1 MSKIQVLSDSV
12 TNKIAAGEVVQRP
25 ASALKELVE
34 NAIDSG
40 AENITVHVEDG
51 GRKLIRVTD
60 DGQGMEKDD
69 LVLAFERHATSKIH
83 DEDDLKAINTLG
95 FRGEALAS
103 IAAVA
108 RVEARSRTEDSDA
121 GHVIQIH
128 GGEIQDVAPTG
139 MNIGTQITVKD
150 LFFNTPAR
158 RKFMKGKRTEFR
170 QITDTMK
177 RFALGYPDIHFE
189 LYHND
194 RENMALP
201 PAPLKERIGS
211 LFGKG
216 YPKNL
221 IEIDEEYRGIGL
233 FGYIGNL
240 DLVRKSRG
248 EQYFFLNNRY
258 ISDNLLN
265 TAIYKGYRHMIQR
278 GEYPFFVLN
287 LELDPGEFDVNVHPA
302 KMEVKFQDQWQIYNY
317 LKNVVERS
325 FGDVL
330 HTAGHFTKRSGD
342 DENTTPPRITQQ
354 DWTDTIHP
362 QKDPQFTPKTPA
374 PEKPESPRFGTVP
387 EPQSEEEAERP
398 DLISRVN
405 RFTERQQPEQESVA
419 EQVWQVH
426 KLYIMS
432 QIKSGMVIIDQH
444 AAHERILFE
453 EAVESF
459 EKQNISSQQLL
470 FPQVIEFSADDFD
483 LMLELLPHLEKIG
496 FELKEFGKHTVVL
509 NATPSDMRGG
519 DEAKLIREIIDDFK
533 ERRDKDNPTH
543 YKLAASYSC
552 KAAIKAGDVLSE
564 EEMRILIHR
573 LFQCEHPYHCPHGRP
588 VIVNLGLEEL
598 HKRFERPT

>member
-25 ASALKELVE
+25 ASAVKELVE
-34 NAIDSG
+34 NSIDSG
-40 AENITVHVEDG
+40 AEEITVHVEVG
-51 GRKLIRVTD
+51 GRKLLRVTD
-60 DGQGMEKDD
+60 DGQGMDKDD

-83 DEDDLKAINTLG
+83 DEEDLDAISTLG

-108 RVEARSRTEDSDA
+108 RVEAKSRPEESDT
-121 GHVIQIH
+121 GHVLQIH
-128 GGEIQDVAPTG
+128 GGEIQDVTPTG
-139 MNIGTQITVKD
+139 MNVGTQITVKD

-158 RKFMKGKRTEFR
+158 QKFMKGQRTEFR
-170 QITDTMK
+170 QITDTMR
-177 RFALGYPDIHFE
+177 RFALGYPDVRFE
-189 LYHND
+189 LFHND

-201 PAPLKERIGS
+201 PAPLKERIS
-211 LFGKG
+211 SIFGKG
-216 YPKNL
+216 YPDNL
-221 IEIDEEYRGIGL
+221 IEIDEEYRGIGV

-287 LELDPGEFDVNVHPA
+287 LDLDPGEFDVNVHPA
-302 KMEVKFQDQWQIYNY
+302 KMEVKFQDQWQVYNY
-317 LKNVVERS
+317 LKNIVERS

-330 HTAGHFTKRSGD
+330 HTVSHFTRGPGEE
-342 DENTTPPRITQQ
+342 DEPKVPRITQQ
-354 DWTDTIHP
+354 DWTDTIRP
-362 QKDPQFTPKTPA
+362 QVEPQFSPESPV
-374 PEKPESPRFGTVP
+374 PEKPESPRFGMVP
-387 EPQSEEEAERP
+387 TPQIEDDSDRP
-398 DLISRVN
+398 DLIGRVN
-405 RFTERQQPEQESVA
+405 RFTERQQPEEESVA
-419 EQVWQVH
+419 EKVWQVH

-432 QIKSGMVIIDQH
+432 QIKSGVVIIDQH

-453 EAVESF
+453 EAMESF

-496 FELKEFGKHTVVL
+496 FELKEFGKYTVVL
-509 NATPSDMRGG
+509 NATPSDLRGG
-519 DEAKLIREIIDDFK
+519 DEAKLIREIIDDYK

-552 KAAIKAGDVLSE
+552 KAAIKAGDVLTE